1 VDESPNSL
9 FRAAR
14 AAGWAV
20 YLAMSWTWC
29 IGMYLPVLI
38 MRELGFAGVITF
50 ALPNIAGAMAMGW
63 ALRDERQSRLIIGEH
78 RGAFIWYSLIT
89 IVFHAFFAAWIIRRI
104 AGPNAGAALA
114 AGFLLFWMIL
124 HWRRGGE
131 FLAASLTLVIS
142 AGLLGWGFWRHELP
156 YVAHPVQGA
165 SLSSIN
171 NLWLAPAWTLGF
183 VCCPWLDLT
192 FHSARRAMGRAE
204 ARAAFSTGFGIIF
217 PAMLLLTVDYSGWLV
232 VGFDRLRYPQ
242 LAIILGGYLIVQS
255 CFTVA
260 LHARQVARIR
270 ERIPLRRFLAF
281 SALLVIAVL
290 LGILNDSRFNYS
302 GIPLGELIY
311 RAFLGF
317 YGLIFPAYVWLRM
330 ASPRRSMAR
339 VAAVIVIAAPLY
351 WLAFANEQMI
361 FAVPGVLVVVLA
373 KFLPGARVRAIV
385 E

>member
-1 VDESPNSL
+1 
-9 FRAAR
+9 
-14 AAGWAV
+14 
-20 YLAMSWTWC
+20 
-29 IGMYLPVLI
+29 
-38 MRELGFAGVITF
+38 MRE
-50 ALPNIAGAMAMGW
+50 
-63 ALRDERQSRLIIGEH
+63 RRL
-78 RGAFIWYSLIT
+78 
-89 IVFHAFFAAWIIRRI
+89 V
-104 AGPNAGAALA
+104 

-142 AGLLGWGFWRHELP
+142 AGLMAWGFWRRELP
-156 YVAHPVQGA
+156 YVAHPVQGT
-165 SLSSIN
+165 SLSPIN

-192 FHSARRAMGRAE
+192 FHAARRAMGRAE
-204 ARAAFSTGFGIIF
+204 ARAAFSAGFGF
-217 PAMLLLTVDYSGWLV
+217 VFAAMLLLTVAYSGWLV
-232 VGFDRLRYPQ
+232 VGFDRMRYPQ

-260 LHARQVARIR
+260 LHARQIARTDENPR
-270 ERIPLRRFLAF
+270 LRRFLAF

-290 LGILNDSRFNYS
+290 LGILSDSRFTYN
-302 GIPLGELIY
+302 GIALGELIY

-330 ASPRRSMAR
+330 AAPQRSMVR
-339 VAAVIVIAAPLY
+339 VVAVIVIAAPLY
-351 WLAFANEQMI
+351 LLAFANQQMI

-373 KFLPGARVRAIV
+373 KFLPGTQAVSIP